1 MQLVLCSDTKQTSIT
16 ERGKSDKKLP
26 HFESFATFSGKKRRK
41 ISIKYST
48 LIKKEEICSIIN
60 PKNYGKKNLLDF
72 AEKIGNF
79 TLNVTMVDKAGN
91 PLTADDI
98 SQCHL
103 PGFPILFTQN
113 ELLEILAKEIFK
125 QQFLWKSVQDKDI
138 KECNKEERIIKQI
151 PLMPR
156 CPDVLKGLF
165 HCIEIRDERSPKH
178 AIAYK
183 SCLGKLEEM
192 VKDQWDDWNKNQS

>member
-1 MQLVLCSDTKQTSIT
+1 MI
-16 ERGKSDKKLP
+16 
-26 HFESFATFSGKKRRK
+26 
-41 ISIKYST
+41 Y
-48 LIKKEEICSIIN
+48 
-60 PKNYGKKNLLDF
+60 
-72 AEKIGNF
+72 
-79 TLNVTMVDKAGN
+79 LNVTYPDS
-91 PLTADDI
+91 P
-98 SQCHL
+98 SY
-103 PGFPILFTQN
+103 
-113 ELLEILAKEIFK
+113 LLKMNYLKSLQKRFSK

-192 VKDQWDDWNKNQS
+192 VKDQWDDWNRNQS

>member
-1 MQLVLCSDTKQTSIT
+1 M
-16 ERGKSDKKLP
+16 
-26 HFESFATFSGKKRRK
+26 A
-41 ISIKYST
+41 
-48 LIKKEEICSIIN
+48 
-60 PKNYGKKNLLDF
+60 F

-91 PLTADDI
+91 PLTVDDI

-156 CPDVLKGLF
+156 CPDVLKEKFLPSQP
-165 HCIEIRDERSPKH
+165 EARDNYTTRFRQLIYYISNEKAHVPSVTIYQH
-178 AIAYK
+178 
-183 SCLGKLEEM
+183 LE
-192 VKDQWDDWNKNQS
+192 

>member
-1 MQLVLCSDTKQTSIT
+1 M
-16 ERGKSDKKLP
+16 
-26 HFESFATFSGKKRRK
+26 A
-41 ISIKYST
+41 
-48 LIKKEEICSIIN
+48 
-60 PKNYGKKNLLDF
+60 F

-91 PLTADDI
+91 PLTVDDI

-192 VKDQWDDWNKNQS
+192 VKDRLEQKSVLIIDLVKKEKFLPSQPEARDNYTTRFRQLIYYISNEKAHVPSVTIYQHLE

>member
-1 MQLVLCSDTKQTSIT
+1 MV
-16 ERGKSDKKLP
+16 KKP
-26 HFESFATFSGKKRRK
+26 FGFCR
-41 ISIKYST
+41 
-48 LIKKEEICSIIN
+48 
-60 PKNYGKKNLLDF
+60 
-72 AEKIGNF
+72 KIGNF

-91 PLTADDI
+91 PLTVDDI

-192 VKDQWDDWNKNQS
+192 VKDQWDDWNRNQS

>member
-1 MQLVLCSDTKQTSIT
+1 M
-16 ERGKSDKKLP
+16 
-26 HFESFATFSGKKRRK
+26 A
-41 ISIKYST
+41 
-48 LIKKEEICSIIN
+48 
-60 PKNYGKKNLLDF
+60 F

-91 PLTADDI
+91 PLTVDDI

-103 PGFPILFTQN
+103 PGFLILFTQN

-165 HCIEIRDERSPKH
+165 HCIETRDERSPKH

-192 VKDQWDDWNKNQS
+192 VKDQWDDWNRNQS

>member
-1 MQLVLCSDTKQTSIT
+1 MGEPFHKRYHSFYYRFGTGLILANGSCKVKTGGAGEIEEKYVRKNGAGGSLRAAHRPGHGPGICGEPD
-16 ERGKSDKKLP
+16 P
-26 HFESFATFSGKKRRK
+26 HSVPGAGDPPGTCQPGDSGR
-41 ISIKYST
+41 
-48 LIKKEEICSIIN
+48 
-60 PKNYGKKNLLDF
+60 
-72 AEKIGNF
+72 A
-79 TLNVTMVDKAGN
+79 
-91 PLTADDI
+91 
-98 SQCHL
+98 L
-103 PGFPILFTQN
+103 PGGDPGN
-113 ELLEILAKEIFK
+113 GGGDGAPHRSHGP
-125 QQFLWKSVQDKDI
+125 FLWKSVQDKDI

-192 VKDQWDDWNKNQS
+192 VKDQWDDWNRNQS

>member
-1 MQLVLCSDTKQTSIT
+1 M
-16 ERGKSDKKLP
+16 
-26 HFESFATFSGKKRRK
+26 A
-41 ISIKYST
+41 
-48 LIKKEEICSIIN
+48 
-60 PKNYGKKNLLDF
+60 F

-91 PLTADDI
+91 PLTVDDI

-113 ELLEILAKEIFK
+113 ELLEILSKRDFQATV
-125 QQFLWKSVQDKDI
+125 LWKSVQDKDI

-151 PLMPR
+151 PLMPTLSG
-156 CPDVLKGLF
+156 CTEGLF

-192 VKDQWDDWNKNQS
+192 VKDQWDDWNRNQS

>member
-1 MQLVLCSDTKQTSIT
+1 M
-16 ERGKSDKKLP
+16 
-26 HFESFATFSGKKRRK
+26 A
-41 ISIKYST
+41 
-48 LIKKEEICSIIN
+48 
-60 PKNYGKKNLLDF
+60 F

-91 PLTADDI
+91 PLTVDDI

-125 QQFLWKSVQDKDI
+125 QQFLWKSVQDKDV

-165 HCIEIRDERSPKH
+165 HCIEIRDERFSEACH
-178 AIAYK
+178 
-183 SCLGKLEEM
+183 SL
-192 VKDQWDDWNKNQS
+192 

>member
-1 MQLVLCSDTKQTSIT
+1 M
-16 ERGKSDKKLP
+16 
-26 HFESFATFSGKKRRK
+26 A
-41 ISIKYST
+41 
-48 LIKKEEICSIIN
+48 
-60 PKNYGKKNLLDF
+60 F

-91 PLTADDI
+91 PLTVDDI

-156 CPDVLKGLF
+156 LSLI
-165 HCIEIRDERSPKH
+165 HI
-178 AIAYK
+178 
-183 SCLGKLEEM
+183 
-192 VKDQWDDWNKNQS
+192 

>member
-1 MQLVLCSDTKQTSIT
+1 MASRQEGTLLQEFCRI
-16 ERGKSDKKLP
+16 
-26 HFESFATFSGKKRRK
+26 GKKWKK
-41 ISIKYST
+41 INKHKVFYV
-48 LIKKEEICSIIN
+48 IKKEEICSVIN
-60 PKNYGKKNLLDF
+60 PKNYGKKNLLAF

-79 TLNVTMVDKAGN
+79 TLNVTMVDVAGN

-103 PGFPILFTQN
+103 SGFPILFTQN
-113 ELLEILAKEIFK
+113 ELLEALAKEIFK
-125 QQFLWKSVQDKDI
+125 QQFIWKSVQEKDI

-156 CPDVLKGLF
+156 CPDLLKRLF

-192 VKDQWDDWNKNQS
+192 VKDQWDDWNREQSK

>member
-1 MQLVLCSDTKQTSIT
+1 M
-16 ERGKSDKKLP
+16 
-26 HFESFATFSGKKRRK
+26 A
-41 ISIKYST
+41 
-48 LIKKEEICSIIN
+48 
-60 PKNYGKKNLLDF
+60 F

-91 PLTADDI
+91 PLTVDDI

-125 QQFLWKSVQDKDI
+125 QQFLWKSVCIDDFF
-138 KECNKEERIIKQI
+138 IIGQI

-192 VKDQWDDWNKNQS
+192 VKDQWDDWNRNQS